1 MSKNRLDAILS
12 INIKKYQLILKLGL
26 MSSTFP
32 VPTGLLQNVNFNV
45 LLLIEIDFSDML
57 AEFIL
62 ASTVVVPDLDRLQER
77 VYQLARQLSQ
87 A

>member
-12 INIKKYQLILKLGL
+12 INIKKYLLILKLGL

>member
-12 INIKKYQLILKLGL
+12 INIKKYLLILKLGL

-32 VPTGLLQNVNFNV
+32 VPTGLLQNVKFNV

>member
-12 INIKKYQLILKLGL
+12 INIKKYLLILKLGL

-32 VPTGLLQNVNFNV
+32 VPTGLLQNVKFNV

-77 VYQLARQLSQ
+77 VYQLVRQLSQ